1 MCASVTIEALDKL
14 LAPLP
19 DVMGPTE
26 VANVLGV
33 SVASVTVWL
42 REGELPGYKVGAR
55 SWRIL
60 KVELREYLLRQRN
73 QDSDGTPR
81 PEA

>member
-1 MCASVTIEALDKL
+1 
-14 LAPLP
+14 
-19 DVMGPTE
+19 MGPTE